1 MCVAGLAKISDILY
15 RLYCLYVLF
24 HRENKTS
31 TQACQLCWVCPSII
45 FSQFSLTKNQNVY
58 KDNYNFKHV
67 KGYSESG
74 PLCSWMTFLY
84 YSVLFSNWSWLVC
97 SSSVLNVMC
106 SERLSVP
113 SKPVCGM
120 TLQNTVSNKVSV
132 ALKFLSRPLC
142 FDKKNSKLSDT
153 LFL

>member
-1 MCVAGLAKISDILY
+1 
-15 RLYCLYVLF
+15 
-24 HRENKTS
+24 
-31 TQACQLCWVCPSII
+31 
-45 FSQFSLTKNQNVY
+45 
-58 KDNYNFKHV
+58 
-67 KGYSESG
+67 
-74 PLCSWMTFLY
+74 
-84 YSVLFSNWSWLVC
+84 
-97 SSSVLNVMC
+97 MC